1 MVKQYFTIWSYKNL
15 LHRITVNKSFSPCFH
30 VQVSQKLSMSVL
42 ALIQLDWTGEFPTAS
57 NKTVDKKIHLL
68 SFMMHAFAYRFASCA
83 KQLKTKFSFTVWL
96 QGTLCILIIQIL
108 ILPLFWYFIYKLKK
122 TDYQYLLP
130 VLYQYGF
137 LNK

>member
-57 NKTVDKKIHLL
+57 NKTVDKKNSPPLVYD
-68 SFMMHAFAYRFASCA
+68 AC
-83 KQLKTKFSFTVWL
+83 
-96 QGTLCILIIQIL
+96 LCISICQLCKTVKDKIQ
-108 ILPLFWYFIYKLKK
+108 
-122 TDYQYLLP
+122 
-130 VLYQYGF
+130 LYSMVIGYIMYINYTNSDITTF
-137 LNK
+137 LVFHL